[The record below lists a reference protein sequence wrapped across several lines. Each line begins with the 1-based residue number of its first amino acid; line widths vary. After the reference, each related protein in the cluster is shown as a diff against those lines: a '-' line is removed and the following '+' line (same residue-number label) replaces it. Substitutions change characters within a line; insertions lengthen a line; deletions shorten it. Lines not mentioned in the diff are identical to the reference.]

1 MSDAGHTPA
10 PAPAATSAATLV
22 RGINP
27 TAAIAIVMGSMIGS
41 GIFIVPADISRRVG
55 SPGLLLGVWV
65 LTGIV
70 TVMGALNQGELAAM
84 YPRAGGQY
92 VYLREGL
99 SPLWGFLYG
108 WTLFLVIQTGTIAA
122 VVVAFAKY
130 LGVLVPGLTPDV
142 WLSLGHIP
150 APGDVLASLF
160 GHPPAHPE
168 SIEIGVSW
176 QRLFGIGIVL
186 ALTWVNVQ
194 GVRTAAWIQTV
205 FTAAKTLALAG
216 LIVLGLSIGRS
227 ATALAANFGHG
238 RFWGAAPLS
247 LAILPVVGAAMVG
260 SLFSSDAWNNVAF
273 AAAEV
278 KNPRR
283 NLPLALGLGTLLVSV
298 MYVLANV
305 AYINVLPL
313 ADIQTAAQDRVA
325 TVAMQAI
332 FGGAGVTIMAI
343 AIMVSTF
350 GCANGLV
357 LAGARVYYAMS
368 HDGLFFQRAGVV
380 DPRHRTPKAALW
392 AQALWTGILALS
404 GTYSDLLNYVIFAAV
419 LFYFLTIL
427 ALFRLR
433 RLRPDMERPYRA
445 VGYPWMPGLY
455 MAAMGLLMVDLLV
468 ESPLYT
474 WPGLIIVL
482 IGVPVYFV
490 WKRVG
495 VASEIVEA
503 PDTP

>member
-1 MSDAGHTPA
+1 MSEPGTA
-10 PAPAATSAATLV
+10 PPPTSTTTLL
-22 RGINP
+22 RGISP
-27 TAAIAIVMGSMIGS
+27 VAAVAIVMGSMIGS
-41 GIFIVPADISRRVG
+41 GIFIVPADISRRMG
-55 SPGLLLGVWV
+55 SPGMLLVVWIITGV
-65 LTGIV
+65 V

-122 VVVAFAKY
+122 VVVAFGKF
-130 LGVLVPGLTPDV
+130 LGVLWPGLTPTV

-150 APGDVLASLF
+150 APGDALAALF
-160 GHPPAHPE
+160 GHPTAHPE
-168 SIEIGVSW
+168 SIDIGVSW
-176 QRLFGIGIVL
+176 QRLLGIGIVL
-186 ALTWVNVQ
+186 LLTWVNVQ
-194 GVRTAAWIQTV
+194 GVRTAAWIQTA

-216 LIVLGLSIGRS
+216 LILLGLSIGRN
-227 ATALAANFGHG
+227 AAALAANFGAGH
-238 RFWGAAPLS
+238 FWGGAPIT
-247 LAILPVVGAAMVG
+247 LAILPAIGAAMVG

-273 AAAEV
+273 AATEV

-283 NLPLALGLGTLLVSV
+283 NLPLALGLGTFLVCL

-313 ADIQTAAQDRVA
+313 AAIENAPQDRVA
-325 TVAMQAI
+325 TVAMQVI
-332 FGGAGVTIMAI
+332 FGGAGVAIMAV
-343 AIMVSTF
+343 AIMISTF

-368 HDGLFFQRAGVV
+368 HDGVFFQRAGVV

-392 AQALWTGILALS
+392 AQALWTCILALS

-419 LFYFLTIL
+419 LFYFVTIL

-433 RLRPDMERPYRA
+433 RLKPDMERPYRA
-445 VGYPWMPGLY
+445 VGYPWMPALY
-455 MAAMGLLMVDLLV
+455 LVAMGLLMVDLLV

-474 WPGLIIVL
+474 WPGLIIVV
-482 IGVPVYFV
+482 IGIPVYYV
-490 WKRVG
+490 WRRFG

>member
-1 MSDAGHTPA
+1 MNEPNGT
-10 PAPAATSAATLV
+10 TTLM

-27 TAAIAIVMGSMIGS
+27 TAAVAIVVGSMIGS
-41 GIFIVPADISRRVG
+41 GIFIVSADISRRVG
-55 SPGLLLGVWV
+55 SPGLLLAVWII
-65 LTGIV
+65 TGIV
-70 TVMGALNQGELAAM
+70 TVMGALTQGELAAM

-122 VVVAFAKY
+122 VVVAFSRF
-130 LGVLVPGLTPDV
+130 LSVLVPALRPDV

-150 APGDVLASLF
+150 APGDALFALF
-160 GHPPAHPE
+160 GHPAARPE
-168 SIEIGVSW
+168 SIEIGVSS
-176 QRLFGIGIVL
+176 QRLLGIGIVVL
-186 ALTWVNVQ
+186 LTWVNVQ

-205 FTAAKTLALAG
+205 FTAAKVLALGG
-216 LIVLGLSIGRS
+216 LILLGLSIGRT
-227 ATALAANFGHG
+227 AGALAANFGPG
-238 RFWGAAPLS
+238 GFWGAAPVT
-247 LAILPVVGAAMVG
+247 LAIVPVIGAAMVG

-278 KNPRR
+278 KHPKR
-283 NLPLALGLGTLLVSV
+283 NLPLALGLGTALVSL

-305 AYINVLPL
+305 AYLNVLPL
-313 ADIQTAAQDRVA
+313 GAIQGAAQDRVGTA
-325 TVAMQAI
+325 AAQVI
-332 FGGAGVTIMAI
+332 FGEAGLTIMAL

-350 GCANGLV
+350 GCANGLI

-368 HDGLFFQRAGVV
+368 HDGLFFRRAGVV

-392 AQALWTGILALS
+392 AQAIWTSVLALS

-419 LFYFLTIL
+419 LFYFLTVL

-433 RLRPDMERPYRA
+433 RIRPDAERPYRA
-445 VGYPWMPGLY
+445 VGYPWMPGIY
-455 MAAMGLLMVDLLV
+455 MVAMGLLMVDLLV

-482 IGVPVYFV
+482 IGVPVYFA
-490 WKRVG
+490 WRRVG
-495 VASEIVEA
+495 VATAIVEA
-503 PDTP
+503 PDTA

>member
-1 MSDAGHTPA
+1 MNQAGS
-10 PAPAATSAATLV
+10 TSTLV

-27 TAAIAIVMGSMIGS
+27 TAAIAIVVGSMIGS
-41 GIFIVPADISRRVG
+41 GIFIVPADIARQVG
-55 SPGLLLGVWV
+55 TPGVLLAVWV
-65 LTGIV
+65 ITGVV
-70 TVMGALNQGELAAM
+70 TVMGALTQGELAAM

-122 VVVAFAKY
+122 VVVAFAKF

-150 APGDVLASLF
+150 APGDALF
-160 GHPPAHPE
+160 ALLGRPTAHPE
-168 SIEIGVSW
+168 SIEIGVSS
-176 QRLFGIGIVL
+176 QRLLGIAIVL
-186 ALTWVNVQ
+186 FLTWVNVQ
-194 GVRTAAWIQTV
+194 GVRAGAWIQTV
-205 FTAAKTLALAG
+205 FTAAKVLALGG
-216 LIVLGLSIGRS
+216 LIVLGLTLGRN
-227 ATALAANFGHG
+227 AAAIAANFGTGH
-238 RFWGAAPLS
+238 FWGSTPLT
-247 LAILPVVGAAMVG
+247 LAILPVIGAAMVG

-305 AYINVLPL
+305 AYIGVLPL
-313 ADIQTAAQDRVA
+313 GAIQSAAQDRVGTA
-325 TVAMQAI
+325 AAQVI
-332 FGGAGVTIMAI
+332 FGDAGLTIMAV
-343 AIMVSTF
+343 AIMISTF

-368 HDGLFFQRAGVV
+368 HDGLFFRSAGGV
-380 DPRHRTPKAALW
+380 DPRHHTPKTALW
-392 AQALWTGILALS
+392 VQALWTCLLALS
-404 GTYSDLLNYVIFAAV
+404 GTYSNLLDYVIFAAV
-419 LFYFLTIL
+419 LFYFLTVI

-433 RLRPDMERPYRA
+433 RIRPETERPYRA
-445 VGYPWMPGLY
+445 LGYPWMPALY
-455 MAAMGLLMVDLLV
+455 VAAMGLLMVDLLIKK
-468 ESPLYT
+468 PLYT
-474 WPGLIIVL
+474 WPGLIIVVVG
-482 IGVPVYFV
+482 IPVYFV
-490 WKRVG
+490 WKRFG

-503 PDTP
+503 PDTV